1 MGRQD
6 TLDGSGNVVYVAEPL
21 NVVQGD
27 RPIGATVEETLSR
40 GAGIRADQIR
50 SMMSGSTYY
59 PSPGGLLE
67 EVRSFFVEIDPLFV
81 NVPLD
86 NVSGFGSSGRVR
98 AIEASQLLRAAQVGG
113 LPDAR
118 LEINV
123 HDLLVRLKHELG
135 PWIGADIGK
144 QQLATLGLTPVHEC
158 LTEFRRRF
166 ECVEHGANF
175 LTVRACSFTE
185 RSADGTA
192 IATRNLEFVE
202 TEQLGCNTVA
212 VALLARD
219 ASGTLAIGIDED
231 DLPAAQQFNGN
242 SKLLVTP
249 AWRVPGSIHTITE
262 ALSFV
267 RNKLSEEFGIHVHE
281 PLALGGAYRPSAGLT
296 PEIVFPFAF
305 EVREVVAGMRKLK
318 WIALQELINNRA
330 SLADGHLR
338 VLSARMGHAL
348 NLG

>member
-1 MGRQD
+1 M
-6 TLDGSGNVVYVAEPL
+6 
-21 NVVQGD
+21 
-27 RPIGATVEETLSR
+27 
-40 GAGIRADQIR
+40 
-50 SMMSGSTYY
+50 
-59 PSPGGLLE
+59 
-67 EVRSFFVEIDPLFV
+67 
-81 NVPLD
+81 
-86 NVSGFGSSGRVR
+86 
-98 AIEASQLLRAAQVGG
+98 
-113 LPDAR
+113 
-118 LEINV
+118 
-123 HDLLVRLKHELG
+123 HK
-135 PWIGADIGK
+135 
-144 QQLATLGLTPVHEC
+144 C

-166 ECVEHGANF
+166 ERVEHGANF
-175 LTVRACSFTE
+175 LRVRACAFTE
-185 RSADGTA
+185 HSADGTE

-242 SKLLVTP
+242 SRLLVTP
-249 AWRVPGSIHTITE
+249 AWRVPGSMRTLTE

-267 RNKLSEEFGIHVHE
+267 RTKLSEEFGIHVHE

-305 EVREVVAGMRKLK
+305 EVREIDSSKRELK
-318 WIALQELINNRA
+318 WIDLRELVNNRA